1 MLKSLS
7 AINEQMKMKRL
18 IWPVFFAILL
28 TACGSSTPAAVSPAA
43 SAPAEDILV
52 FDSDVVIASAFVIPV
67 QVSRLGFTISALVKE
82 VAAREGDQ
90 VQAGQTLMMLDV
102 PELEYA
108 VIAAEAAYR
117 SASLN
122 AELQDADRVK
132 VVNQFTGRVTFVA
145 LPYEVKFKA
154 QSRAAASAAVLE
166 SAKANLTQAALTAPF
181 AGTVASIDV
190 IRGELVQVGQA
201 VLTLASLDTLQ
212 IETTDLSERDILR
225 VKIGQSV
232 DVYIEALDVTVT
244 GKVIRISP
252 ISKTVGGDVVY
263 PVTVELDQQPEGLL
277 WGMTAEVEIK
287 TE

>member
-1 MLKSLS
+1 
-7 AINEQMKMKRL
+7 MKRL
-18 IWPVFFAILL
+18 IGSVCLIILL

-43 SAPAEDILV
+43 SAPVENTVV
-52 FDSDVVIASAFVIPV
+52 FDSDGVIASAFVIPA
-67 QVSRLGFTISALVKE
+67 QVSRLGFTISALVKD
-82 VAAREGDQ
+82 VAVREGGQ
-90 VQAGQTLMMLDV
+90 AQAGQTLMTLDV

-108 VIAAEAAYR
+108 VIAAEAAYH

-145 LPYEVKFKA
+145 LPHEVKFKA

-166 SAKANLTQAALTAPF
+166 SAKANLAQATLAAPF

-190 IRGELVQVGQA
+190 IHGELVQAGQA
-201 VLTLASLDTLQ
+201 ILTFASLDALQ
-212 IETTDLSERDILR
+212 IETTDLGERDILR
-225 VKIGQSV
+225 VKIGQRV

-252 ISKTVGGDVVY
+252 IPETVGGDVVY
-263 PVTVELDQQPEGLL
+263 PVTIELDEQPDGLL
-277 WGMTAEVEIK
+277 WGMTAEVQIK
-287 TE
+287 IK